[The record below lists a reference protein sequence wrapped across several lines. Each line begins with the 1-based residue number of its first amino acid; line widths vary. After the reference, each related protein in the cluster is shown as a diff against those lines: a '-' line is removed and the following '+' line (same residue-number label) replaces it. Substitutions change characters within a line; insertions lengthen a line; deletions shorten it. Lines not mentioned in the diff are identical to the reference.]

1 MRFHSEVR
9 STNNALN
16 TGENTWDLTSKYC
29 CIIGVM
35 AAVPV
40 IYAHRKL
47 SGTRPLWPPSGPEGL
62 HLSTQSGVYYS
73 RYRLNGSRT
82 FRSLKTRTFTV
93 AKLKHA
99 KRQLDVE
106 KDRQR
111 GAGIG
116 STFQTLGGLLVERN
130 ARLDAIDSLE

>member
-1 MRFHSEVR
+1 
-9 STNNALN
+9 
-16 TGENTWDLTSKYC
+16 
-29 CIIGVM
+29 
-35 AAVPV
+35 
-40 IYAHRKL
+40 
-47 SGTRPLWPPSGPEGL
+47 
-62 HLSTQSGVYYS
+62 VYYS

>member
-1 MRFHSEVR
+1 
-9 STNNALN
+9 
-16 TGENTWDLTSKYC
+16 
-29 CIIGVM
+29 
-35 AAVPV
+35 
-40 IYAHRKL
+40 
-47 SGTRPLWPPSGPEGL
+47 
-62 HLSTQSGVYYS
+62 VYYS

-116 STFQTLGGLLVERN
+116 STFQLFQTINRVQTLGGLLVERN

>member
-1 MRFHSEVR
+1 
-9 STNNALN
+9 
-16 TGENTWDLTSKYC
+16 
-29 CIIGVM
+29 
-35 AAVPV
+35 
-40 IYAHRKL
+40 
-47 SGTRPLWPPSGPEGL
+47 
-62 HLSTQSGVYYS
+62 LSTQSGVYYS